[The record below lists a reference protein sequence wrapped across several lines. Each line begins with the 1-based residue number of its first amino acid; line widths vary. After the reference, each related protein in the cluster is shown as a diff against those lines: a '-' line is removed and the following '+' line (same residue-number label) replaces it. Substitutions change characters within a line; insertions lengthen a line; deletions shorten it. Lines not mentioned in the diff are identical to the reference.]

1 MNIIEFFPYIFVSI
15 GGFLILTSMVISFKI
30 KKIVPSKYTQRWN
43 IITFLMFF
51 FFVGYIFYIFIHL
64 FNISFS
70 ENIVSS
76 VIFFGGGFF
85 VFLIIS
91 LTRRTVYAINRN
103 EELEI
108 LNKKLSDAN
117 VKLNLSENTLKQ
129 RNYFLDRVIESLSHP
144 FYVIDVV
151 DYSIKLANAAS
162 RLGDL
167 TNASTCYALT
177 HKRNE
182 PCGSGDH
189 VCPLE
194 EVKKTRKPVA
204 VEHVHYDKDG
214 NQRNVEV
221 HAHPIFDDNGSLI
234 QMLEY
239 SIDFTA
245 KKKAEDELR
254 EKTEKFEISNNQLSI
269 AQQQL
274 EKLLEQ
280 KNEFIRMLG
289 HDLKNPLSPLLILL
303 PVVEKKTEDSEVKE
317 WIQVC
322 IRNVKSLK
330 DMLFKTLE
338 LAKNDELG
346 MKVDFSNIVLKDK
359 VNRIIESKQVL
370 FNENDLRIEN
380 KIDEVFIVKADD
392 ILLGEIFD
400 NLFTNAVKYSPSG
413 GSIHV
418 DAEVENEFVKISVSD
433 NGMGLTMDQIE
444 HVFDAFY
451 KGDDVK
457 HVMEM
462 DSHGLGL
469 SIVKRIVEKHGG
481 KIWAESPGIGKGST
495 FYFTVPIVK

>member
-1 MNIIEFFPYIFVSI
+1 MNIIEFLPYIFVFI

-30 KKIVPSKYTQRWN
+30 KKIVPLKYRQRWN
-43 IITFLMFF
+43 ILTFLMFF

-64 FNISFS
+64 YNISFS
-70 ENIVSS
+70 ENIISS
-76 VIFFGGGFF
+76 IIFLGGGFF

-117 VKLNLSENTLKQ
+117 FKVNLSESTLKQ

-194 EVKKTRKPVA
+194 EVKKTRKPVT

-221 HAHPIFDDNGSLI
+221 HAHPIFDDTGSLI
-234 QMLEY
+234 QMIEY
-239 SIDFTA
+239 SIDITA
-245 KKKAEDELR
+245 RRKAEDELR
-254 EKTEKFEISNNQLSI
+254 EKTKKLEISNNQLSI

-280 KNEFIRMLG
+280 KNEFIHMLG
-289 HDLKNPLSPLLILL
+289 HDLKNPLTPLLILL
-303 PVVEKKTEDSEVKE
+303 PVAEEKSIDLEVKE
-317 WIQVC
+317 MIQVC

-359 VNRIIESKQVL
+359 VNNIIVSKQVL
-370 FNENDLRIEN
+370 FNENDMRIEN

-400 NLFTNAVKYSPSG
+400 NLFTNAVKYSPA
-413 GSIHV
+413 GSSINV

-451 KGDDVK
+451 KGDEVK

-481 KIWAESPGIGKGST
+481 KIWAESPGIGKGRSL
-495 FYFTVPIVK
+495 FILQCRL